1 MKILSLDHGTSLMI
15 LLWKNQKKINIP
27 EVKIYKK
34 YFGKKVNEKFNK
46 CKIAQLWQ
54 EVCL

>member
-1 MKILSLDHGTSLMI
+1 MKILSLDHGTSSMI

-34 YFGKKVNEKFNK
+34 YFGKKVEKFNK